1 MKRIAING
9 LGRIGR
15 LILRHYI
22 KQNPADLEIV
32 AANDLV
38 PADDL
43 AYLIRYD
50 SAHGRAPFEV
60 QPTAKGLR
68 LGDREIQLTAGKN
81 PDELPWKKLGV
92 DIVFEC
98 TGRFTGRE
106 AAAAHLRAGARR
118 VVIGAP
124 SKDADLTVVLGVN
137 QGAFDPA
144 RHQIISNASCTTNS
158 LVPPLKVLLDNFG
171 VEMAMVTT
179 VHAYTATQGLV
190 DHPEKKKIRGRAAAV
205 NLIPTSTGSDAA
217 TVQVL
222 PELAGRLRALAVR
235 APVLDGAITDISAV
249 LEKPVTVDSVNGV
262 LRKAADQG
270 PLVGILGYSEEDLV
284 SSDIIGDTR
293 SSIVHAQSTRTVND
307 RMVKIQCWY
316 DNEGAYARRMLD
328 LASRLPL

>member
-22 KQNPADLEIV
+22 TQNPADLEIV

-60 QPTAKGLR
+60 QATATGLR

-81 PDELPWKKLGV
+81 PEELPWEKLGV
-92 DIVFEC
+92 DVVFEC
-98 TGRFTGRE
+98 TGRFTARE

-124 SKDADLTVVLGVN
+124 SKDADLTIVLGVN
-137 QGAFDPA
+137 HGDFDPA

-158 LVPPLKVLLDNFG
+158 LVPPLKVLQDNFG

-222 PELAGRLRALAVR
+222 PELTGRLRALAVR

-249 LEKPVTVDSVNGV
+249 LEKSVTVDSVNGA
-262 LRKAADQG
+262 LRRAADQG

-293 SSIVHAQSTRTVND
+293 SSIVHAQSTRTVKD